1 MRGRAHEEAVAMCNT
16 SGIAFGARVVLPE
29 HVAGKRVL
37 EVGAYDVNGSLRAHV
52 EALGPAAY
60 LGVDMRPGP
69 GVDVVLDVTAFGFV
83 HAVCAPY
90 DLVVCTELLE
100 HVKDWRQAVENLKQC
115 TSLRGHLL
123 VTTRSLG
130 FPRHGYPN
138 DYWRYELDDM
148 RVIFRDLILDDL
160 ELDPLSPGVFM
171 YASRPGAP
179 TACLS
184 QVELYSMAAGTRT
197 L

>member
-1 MRGRAHEEAVAMCNT
+1 MCNA
-16 SGIAFGARVVLPE
+16 SGLAFGARVVLPE

-52 EALGPAAY
+52 EALGPASY

-69 GVDVVLDVTAFGFV
+69 GVDVVLDITAFGFV
-83 HAVCAPY
+83 RAVGAPF

-100 HVKDWRQAVENLKQC
+100 HVKDWRQAVENLKSC
-115 TSLRGHLL
+115 TGLGGRLL

-148 RVIFRDLILDDL
+148 RSIFWDFIVDAL
-160 ELDPLSPGVFM
+160 ESDSLSPGVFL
-171 YASRPGAP
+171 YASHLSVPR
-179 TACLS
+179 ACLS
-184 QVELYSMAAGTRT
+184 QVSLYSMVTKERT
-197 L
+197 P